1 MIRFFNTYGRKLEEF
16 TPIREGEV
24 GLYSCGPT
32 VYDYAH
38 IGNFRAN
45 IFTDV
50 LKRFLKF
57 SGFKV
62 RHVMNIT
69 DVEDK
74 IIAAASKAGV
84 TIKGYT
90 EKYIEAFFDNLN
102 VLRIQKADVYPRATE
117 HIKEMSDLIERLEQN
132 GFTYRRDGSVYFD
145 IDKFKDYGAL
155 AGIERSQLKTGARV
169 DRDEYDKENAQD
181 FVLWKAKKTDDEP
194 AWDTPFGA
202 GRPGWHLE
210 CSAMSMKYLGEHFD
224 IHSGGIDLIFPHH
237 QNEIAQSEGA
247 TGVRFVNYWLHCA
260 YLQVDGQKMSKSL
273 GNTYTINYLVEKGFD
288 PVSIRYFL
296 LSSHYRSPLNFTF
309 EGAAQ
314 SDTAVA
320 RLRDFKRRLE
330 REKPQDGD
338 EEKTTETIEQ
348 AARSFKD
355 FIEDDLNISGALG
368 EVFTF
373 VRNIN
378 TMLDHGALTETGRL
392 QSLALLLKWDS
403 ILDVL
408 NEDIASAF
416 DSVWID
422 DMINR
427 REEARKARD
436 WASADRIRKEL
447 LESGII
453 LEDTQQGTIWKRK

>member
-1 MIRFFNTYGRKLEEF
+1 MIRFYNTYGRKLEEF
-16 TPIREGEV
+16 VPIRKEEV

-38 IGNFRAN
+38 IGNFRAY

-57 SGFKV
+57 SDFKV

-74 IIAAASKAGV
+74 IIAAAHRSGV
-84 TIKGYT
+84 TINDYT
-90 EKYIEAFFDNLN
+90 KKYIETFFDNLN
-102 VLRIQKADVYPRATE
+102 ILRIQKADAYPRATE
-117 HIKEMSDLIERLEQN
+117 HIKEMSALIERLEQK

-145 IDKFKDYGAL
+145 ISKFKDYGAL
-155 AGIERSQLKTGARV
+155 AGIDTSQLKAGARV
-169 DRDEYDKENAQD
+169 DQDEYDKENAQD
-181 FVLWKAKKTDDEP
+181 FVLWKAQKTADEP
-194 AWDTPFGA
+194 AWDTPYGI

-273 GNTYTINYLVEKGFD
+273 GNTYTINFLLEKD
-288 PVSIRYFL
+288 LNPVSIRYLL

-309 EGAAQ
+309 EGLAQ
-314 SDTAVA
+314 ADSAVE

-330 REKPQDGD
+330 REKPQNGD
-338 EEKTTETIEQ
+338 EEKTIETIGQ
-348 AARSFKD
+348 AEMSFKS
-355 FIEDDLNISGALG
+355 FMEDDLNISGSLG

-373 VRNIN
+373 LRNIN
-378 TMLDHGALTETGRL
+378 AMLDHGALTETGRL

-408 NEDIASAF
+408 SEDTGNSL

-422 DMINR
+422 DMILR
-427 REEARKARD
+427 REDARKTKD

-447 LESGII
+447 LEKGII

>member
-16 TPIREGEV
+16 IPISKGEV

-50 LKRFLKF
+50 LKRFLRF
-57 SGFKV
+57 SGFNV

-74 IIAAASKAGV
+74 IIAAASRTGV
-84 TIKGYT
+84 TIKDYT
-90 EKYIEAFFDNLN
+90 KKYIEAFFDNLN
-102 VLRIQKADVYPRATE
+102 VLRIQKADAYPRATE
-117 HIKEMSDLIERLEQN
+117 HIKEMSDLIARLEQN

-145 IDKFKDYGAL
+145 ISKFKDYGTL
-155 AGIERSQLKTGARV
+155 AGIETSQLKAGARV
-169 DRDEYDKENAQD
+169 DQDEYDKENAQD
-181 FVLWKAKKTDDEP
+181 FVMWKAKKTDDEP
-194 AWDTPFGA
+194 SWDTPYGA

-224 IHSGGIDLIFPHH
+224 IHSGGIDLVFPHH

-247 TGVRFVNYWLHCA
+247 TGSRFVNYWLHCA

-273 GNTYTINYLVEKGFD
+273 GNTYTINFLLEKGLD
-288 PVSIRYFL
+288 PVSIRYLL

-309 EGAAQ
+309 EGVAHAD
-314 SDTAVA
+314 SAVE

-330 REKPQDGD
+330 RERPQDGD
-338 EEKTTETIEQ
+338 EGRTMETIGQ
-348 AARSFKD
+348 ADKSFNA
-355 FIEDDLNISGALG
+355 FLEDDLNISGSLG

-373 VRNIN
+373 IRNIN
-378 TMLDHGALTETGRL
+378 SMLDHGALTETGRL
-392 QSLALLLKWDS
+392 QSLALLVKWDS

-408 NEDIASAF
+408 SEDTDSAL
-416 DSVWID
+416 DPVWID
-422 DMINR
+422 GMIRR
-427 REEARKARD
+427 REEARKTSD
-436 WASADRIRKEL
+436 WALADRIRNEL
-447 LESGII
+447 FESGII